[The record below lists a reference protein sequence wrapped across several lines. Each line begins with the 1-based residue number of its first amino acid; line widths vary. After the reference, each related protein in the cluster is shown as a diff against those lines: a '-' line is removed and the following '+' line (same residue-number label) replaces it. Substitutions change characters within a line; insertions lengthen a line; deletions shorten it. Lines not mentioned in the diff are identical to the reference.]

1 MIKKKFLFSIMP
13 PAVGHLHPLLPIAK
27 ALKQAGHEVLFA
39 CAPSFRETITAAGFE
54 SYSMG
59 LDMEQLFT
67 AASAV
72 AQRMTAPPPPQ
83 APAQAGVGGMQQQFP
98 KLMVGAVEQGVPDL
112 IALFGKWQPD
122 VIVRSRFEY
131 SGYLAAE
138 MYGIPHVTSGV
149 GLWLGSGLTNFSRW
163 QGIEEALNQ
172 ARVKLN
178 LASDPGLAS
187 LNRYLYLDFAP
198 PSFEY
203 SSAQREVPTLHFIR
217 PEIEDTTTT
226 TTSSAPDAATQQS
239 PQELSPSPLP
249 SWVSTLAKQPTIYI
263 TLGTVFNQ
271 NRTIFEKILTGLH
284 DEAYNLIVT
293 VGRNNDP
300 AALGPQPANV
310 HIERYIPMS
319 LILPYCDVVVAHGGF
334 NSTMTALSAGLPQLF
349 IPISADQ
356 PQNAKRCAE
365 IGVGITLE
373 PSELRPEDVRT
384 GVARLL
390 GEASYKEQ
398 AQLLQA
404 EIKSLPGPEYA
415 VELLLGLAETTKS
428 SH

>member
-1 MIKKKFLFSIMP
+1 
-13 PAVGHLHPLLPIAK
+13 
-27 ALKQAGHEVLFA
+27 
-39 CAPSFRETITAAGFE
+39 
-54 SYSMG
+54 
-59 LDMEQLFT
+59 
-67 AASAV
+67 
-72 AQRMTAPPPPQ
+72 
-83 APAQAGVGGMQQQFP
+83 MQQQFP

-112 IALFGKWQPD
+112 ISLFGKWQPD
-122 VIVRSRFEY
+122 VIIRSRFEY

-149 GLWLGSGLTNFSRW
+149 GLWLGTGLTNFSRW

-203 SSAQREVPTLHFIR
+203 PAAPQEVPTLHFIR

-226 TTSSAPDAATQQS
+226 NSSASDAATQQQ
-239 PQELSPSPLP
+239 PQALSPLPLPLP
-249 SWVSTLAKQPTIYI
+249 SWVSTLDKQQPTIYI
-263 TLGTVFNQ
+263 TFGTVFNQ
-271 NRTIFEKILTGLH
+271 NRTIFEKILTGLR

-319 LILPYCDVVVAHGGF
+319 LILPHCDLVVAHGGF
-334 NSTMTALSAGLPQLF
+334 NSTMTTLSAGLPQLL

-365 IGVGITLE
+365 IGVGIMLE

-390 GEASYKEQ
+390 GEASYREQ
-398 AQLLQA
+398 AKLLQT
-404 EIKSLPGPEYA
+404 EIKGLPGPEYA
-415 VELLLGLAETTKS
+415 VELLLELAETNKKPN
-428 SH
+428 